1 MKKKAVEYSI
11 TAKKQDFEII
21 KVRSS
26 EDAFN
31 FAKEFYHEDILI
43 YESAFI
49 ILLNQANNVTGY
61 AKISQGGISQT
72 LVDKRIIA
80 KYAIDAFASAV
91 IFVHNHPSG
100 NMKPSQEDIKLSDE
114 IKKGLALFGIKLLDS
129 IIISYDK
136 YYSMLDEG
144 GISIND
150 HMTRR

>member
-1 MKKKAVEYSI
+1 MKKKAVKYSI

-80 KYAIDAFASAV
+80 KYAIDALSSAV
-91 IFVHNHPSG
+91 IFVHNH
-100 NMKPSQEDIKLSDE
+100 QEAINLSDE
-114 IKKGLALFGIKLLDS
+114 IKKGLNLFGIKLLDS
-129 IIISYDK
+129 IIISDDK

-144 GISIND
+144 VLV
-150 HMTRR
+150 

>member
-1 MKKKAVEYSI
+1 MKKKDVEYSI

-31 FAKEFYHEDILI
+31 FAKKFYHEDILI

-72 LVDKRIIA
+72 LVDRRIIA
-80 KYAIDAFASAV
+80 KYAIDTLSSAV

-100 NMKPSQEDIKLSDE
+100 NIKPSQEDIKLSDE
-114 IKKGLALFGIKLLDS
+114 IKKGLNLFGIKLLDS
-129 IIISYDK
+129 IIISDDK

-144 GISIND
+144 VLV
-150 HMTRR
+150 

>member
-1 MKKKAVEYSI
+1 MKKKAVKYSI

-26 EDAFN
+26 EDA

-80 KYAIDAFASAV
+80 KYAIDALSSAV

-100 NMKPSQEDIKLSDE
+100 NIKPSQEDINLSDE
-114 IKKGLALFGIKLLDS
+114 IKKGLNLFGIKLLDS
-129 IIISYDK
+129 IIISDDK

-144 GISIND
+144 VLV
-150 HMTRR
+150 

>member
-11 TAKKQDFEII
+11 TAKKQDFEIT

-80 KYAIDAFASAV
+80 KYAIDALSSAV

-100 NMKPSQEDIKLSDE
+100 NIKPSQEDINLSDE
-114 IKKGLALFGIKLLDS
+114 IKKGLNLFGIKLLDS
-129 IIISYDK
+129 IIISDDK

-144 GISIND
+144 VLV
-150 HMTRR
+150 

>member
-72 LVDKRIIA
+72 LVDRRIIA
-80 KYAIDAFASAV
+80 KYAIDVLSSAV

-100 NMKPSQEDIKLSDE
+100 NIKPSQEDINLSDE
-114 IKKGLALFGIKLLDS
+114 IKKGLNLFGIKLLDS
-129 IIISYDK
+129 IIISDDK

-144 GISIND
+144 VLV
-150 HMTRR
+150 

>member
-1 MKKKAVEYSI
+1 MKKKAVKYSI

-80 KYAIDAFASAV
+80 KYAIDALSSAV
-91 IFVHNHPSG
+91 IFVHNHTSG
-100 NMKPSQEDIKLSDE
+100 NIKPSQEDINLSDE
-114 IKKGLALFGIKLLDS
+114 IKKGLNLFGIKLLDS
-129 IIISYDK
+129 IIISDDK

-144 GISIND
+144 VLV
-150 HMTRR
+150 

>member
-72 LVDKRIIA
+72 LVDRRIIA
-80 KYAIDAFASAV
+80 KYAIDALGCNLRTQSP
-91 IFVHNHPSG
+91 IRKHKT
-100 NMKPSQEDIKLSDE
+100 KPRGYK
-114 IKKGLALFGIKLLDS
+114 AF
-129 IIISYDK
+129 
-136 YYSMLDEG
+136 
-144 GISIND
+144 
-150 HMTRR
+150 

>member
-1 MKKKAVEYSI
+1 MKKAEKKAAREAEKQQ
-11 TAKKQDFEII
+11 TTEKKQDFEII

-72 LVDKRIIA
+72 LGNISTFSV
-80 KYAIDAFASAV
+80 AIFNT
-91 IFVHNHPSG
+91 IPTN
-100 NMKPSQEDIKLSDE
+100 K
-114 IKKGLALFGIKLLDS
+114 
-129 IIISYDK
+129 
-136 YYSMLDEG
+136 
-144 GISIND
+144 
-150 HMTRR
+150 

>member
-21 KVRSS
+21 KVHSS

-31 FAKEFYHEDILI
+31 FSRKFYHEDVLI

-49 ILLNQANNVTGY
+49 ILLNQANNITGY
-61 AKISQGGISQT
+61 TKISQGGISQT
-72 LVDKRIIA
+72 LVDRRIIA
-80 KYAIDAFASAV
+80 KYAIDALSSAV

-100 NMKPSQEDIKLSDE
+100 NIKPSQEDIKLSYE
-114 IKKGLALFGIKLLDS
+114 IKKGLNLFGIKLLDS
-129 IIISYDK
+129 IIISDDK

-144 GISIND
+144 ILV
-150 HMTRR
+150 

>member
-1 MKKKAVEYSI
+1 MKKKAVKYSI

-80 KYAIDAFASAV
+80 KYAIDALSSAV

-100 NMKPSQEDIKLSDE
+100 NITKPRGYKS
-114 IKKGLALFGIKLLDS
+114 F
-129 IIISYDK
+129 
-136 YYSMLDEG
+136 
-144 GISIND
+144 
-150 HMTRR
+150 

>member
-1 MKKKAVEYSI
+1 MKKKAVKYSI

-80 KYAIDAFASAV
+80 KYAIDTLSSAV

-100 NMKPSQEDIKLSDE
+100 NIKPSKEDINLSDE
-114 IKKGLALFGIKLLDS
+114 IKKGLNLFGIKLLDS
-129 IIISYDK
+129 IIISDDK

-144 GISIND
+144 VLV
-150 HMTRR
+150 

>member
-21 KVRSS
+21 KVHSS

-31 FAKEFYHEDILI
+31 FAKKFYHEDILI

-80 KYAIDAFASAV
+80 KYAIDAFASAE
-91 IFVHNHPSG
+91 IFVHIHPSG

>member
-1 MKKKAVEYSI
+1 MKKKAVKYSI

-72 LVDKRIIA
+72 IVDKRIIA
-80 KYAIDAFASAV
+80 KYAIDAPSSAV

-100 NMKPSQEDIKLSDE
+100 NIKPSQEDINLSDE
-114 IKKGLALFGIKLLDS
+114 IKKGLNLFGIKLLDS
-129 IIISYDK
+129 IIISDDK

-144 GISIND
+144 VLV
-150 HMTRR
+150 

>member
-72 LVDKRIIA
+72 LVDRRIIA
-80 KYAIDAFASAV
+80 KYAIDALSSAV
-91 IFVHNHPSG
+91 IFVHNHQSG
-100 NMKPSQEDIKLSDE
+100 NIKPSQEDIKLSDE

-129 IIISYDK
+129 IIISDDK

-144 GISIND
+144 VLV
-150 HMTRR
+150 